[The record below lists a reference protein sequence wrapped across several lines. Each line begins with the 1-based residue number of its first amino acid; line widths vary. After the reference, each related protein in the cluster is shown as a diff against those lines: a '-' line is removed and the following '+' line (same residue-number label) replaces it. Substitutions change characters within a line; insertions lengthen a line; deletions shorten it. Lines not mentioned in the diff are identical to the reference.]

1 MKPYYEDD
9 QTTLYLGDALE
20 VLRTLPDASVDCC
33 VTHLDRMAA
42 VTVAAGRD
50 REEGLSMDTCPKCGT
65 STHSAER
72 HCKSPTCTWVVCGVC
87 HEVIGGHGRH
97 FSNPGAR

>member
-1 MKPYYEDD
+1 M
-9 QTTLYLGDALE
+9 
-20 VLRTLPDASVDCC
+20 S
-33 VTHLDRMAA
+33 
-42 VTVAAGRD
+42 RD

-72 HCKSPTCTWVVCGVC
+72 HCTSRQTPQTTQVQVGLL
-87 HEVIGGHGRH
+87 IGTNGRH